1 MKSFK
6 YILLAVMAVFSYI
19 SELKAA
25 LTFTSG
31 EVYRIVCVQWNSGSV
46 MVGENHGK
54 STPVFYSE
62 SNDGSADSFWLFSE
76 VSEGL
81 YTIQNAD
88 TKKYITYDGVRDT
101 YRRYISL
108 TDNTDGTKSQWAIV
122 PCEGGFSI
130 SCAYDAGQRMN
141 VREGEDHIVGTYYDL
156 NAPSTNE
163 IFNFYDANG
172 NSVEYKDGKD
182 DDASCGIDENGGYW
196 ENKGIASPVVYTT
209 DKSNPVLYS
218 IKNVRSDNYV
228 NLNASGC
235 LVQTIGFASKFYFVK
250 TSSGVNI
257 FNEDGSRYVSGR
269 IIEDISYKGQISTL
283 PGQPASGDETWS
295 FGFYSS
301 SVAGY
306 TIKLE
311 HSSENSA
318 DNQYW
323 NDYYD
328 TAVGFFSLDDGCAF
342 VFASSDVRHLEM
354 LEAAGCDFSN
364 KKGKVVSGLLINGKS
379 PVYDK
384 QNETYLFPAET
395 EYRGGKDYLATVSCD
410 FIGDEYELV
419 IDGNVV
425 KNKETYNF
433 GDITEGR
440 SCEIILS
447 RAEREIVKS
456 KLTFTFLPVVEVNG
470 MSFSSNVYTEG
481 WLKVNDADYNGD
493 DILNIAAFRHRGATA
508 ASKIKKAYAVKLR
521 DDKGEGVDRS
531 FFGLRSDNNWVL
543 DAMAIDGARMR
554 NRVSTDLWLDF
565 STKPYLAE
573 YEPKAINGTRGRFV
587 EVLRN
592 GYYDGI
598 YCMTEKI
605 DRKQLKLN
613 KIILKS
619 AYIPSDTVCGVLYKS
634 TSWTYSIFMGHYS
647 DNRYYPLSKVANY
660 NNQTDYWDGWEMK
673 YPDLGDGE
681 TIDWKPLYEAT
692 NLVASGNKNDFVEK
706 VEDYFDLPVWRDYY
720 LFIELM
726 LATDN
731 HGKNE
736 YLYNYDSR
744 NFRKMSVAP
753 WDMDGTWGM
762 RWDGSESIT
771 ADATQDFITFLWN
784 YEHGENNLFRRL
796 AQYDYKNWNESLAS
810 RYAELR
816 KTYFNPDSLT
826 ARFAAYRDLFKDS
839 GADVREYD
847 RWNGSDGISVA
858 FDKEMVYLDKWIH
871 SRVETLDKQY
881 GYDAVL
887 GVRNVMTDNFSVSG
901 GQGQIIIRS
910 DNGANVRIYNMEGV
924 LVRRINVDAG
934 VSVVDNVQKGIY
946 IVNNHKVLVK

>member
-31 EVYRIVCVQWNSGSV
+31 EGYRIVCARWTSGTV
-46 MVGENHGK
+46 LVGENHEK

-62 SNDGSADSFWLFSE
+62 TNDGYGDSFWFFNE
-76 VSEGL
+76 VSEGV
-81 YTIQNAD
+81 YTIQNAE

-108 TDNTDGTKSQWAIV
+108 TDNTDGTKSQWNV
-122 PCEGGFSI
+122 VSCEGGFSI
-130 SCAYDAGQRMN
+130 SCVYDTGQRLN
-141 VREGEDHIVGTYYDL
+141 VRDGDDHIVGTYYNL
-156 NAPSTNE
+156 NNPSTNE

-172 NSVEYKDGKD
+172 NAVKDKGSSND
-182 DDASCGIDENGGYW
+182 GLSCGIDENGGYW
-196 ENKGIASPVVYTT
+196 ENAGIDNPVVFTT

-218 IKNVRSDNYV
+218 IKSARSDNYV
-228 NLNASGC
+228 NLNASGS
-235 LVQTIGFASKFYFVK
+235 LVQTIGYASKFYFVK
-250 TSSGVNI
+250 TSSGINI
-257 FNEDGSRYVSGR
+257 FNEDGSRYVSG
-269 IIEDISYKGQISTL
+269 IILDGTSYNGQISTL
-283 PGQPASGDETWS
+283 QGQPAEGDEIWS

-311 HSSENSA
+311 HSSENAS

-323 NDYYD
+323 NDFYSN
-328 TAVGFFSLDDGCAF
+328 AVGFYSLDAGCAF

-354 LEAAGCDFSN
+354 LEAAGCNFSN
-364 KKGKVVSGLLINGKS
+364 KKGTALDGLQINGKS

-384 QNETYLFPAET
+384 QNGTYMFPAEA
-395 EYRGGKDYLATVSCD
+395 EYRDGKDYLATVACNIPD
-410 FIGDEYELV
+410 GEYELV
-419 IDGNVV
+419 IDGEAV
-425 KNKETYNF
+425 KNKDTYNF

-440 SCEIILS
+440 SCEIVLKKAS
-447 RAEREIVKS
+447 REIVQS

-470 MSFSSNVYTEG
+470 MAFSSNVYTEG
-481 WLKVNDADYNGD
+481 WLKVNDPDYKGD
-493 DILNIAAFRHRGATA
+493 DIMNIAAFRHRGATA
-508 ASKIKKAYAVKLR
+508 ATKVKKAYAVKLR
-521 DDKGEGVDRS
+521 DEKGEGVDRS
-531 FFGLRSDNNWVL
+531 FFGLRSDNNWIL

-554 NRVSTDLWLDF
+554 NRVATDLWLDF
-565 STKPYLAE
+565 SAKPYHAE
-573 YEPKAINGTRGRFV
+573 YKPKAINGTRGRFV

-598 YCMTEKI
+598 YCMTEKV

-619 AYIPSDTVCGVLYKS
+619 EYIPSDTVCGVLYKS

-647 DNRYYPLSKVANY
+647 DTRNYPMSNVANY
-660 NNQTDYWDGWEMK
+660 NNQSETWDGWEVK
-673 YPDLGDGE
+673 YPDIGDGE
-681 TIDWKPLYEAT
+681 TIDWKPLYDAT
-692 NLVASGNKNDFVEK
+692 NLVASGNKNDFNEK

-744 NFRKMSVAP
+744 HFNKMSVAP
-753 WDMDGTWGM
+753 WDLDGTWGM
-762 RWDGSESIT
+762 RWDGSETIT

-784 YEHGENNLFRRL
+784 HEHGESNLFRRL
-796 AQYDYKNWNESLAS
+796 VRYDYKNWTENLAA

-816 KTYFNPDSLT
+816 KTYFNPDSLM
-826 ARFAAYRDLFKDS
+826 ARFVAYRDLFKDS

-858 FDKEMVYLDKWIH
+858 FDKEMSYLDGWIH
-871 SRVETLDKQY
+871 SRIETLDKQY

-887 GVRNVMTDNFSVSG
+887 GMRSAITDNFSVRG
-901 GQGQIIIRS
+901 GLGQIIIRS
-910 DNGANVRIYNMEGV
+910 DNGADVRIYNTEGV
-924 LVRRINVDAG
+924 LVRKVNVEAG
-934 VSVVDNVQKGIY
+934 VSVVDNMQQGIY